1 MPFTAY
7 DVEAARRYEAWY
19 ATPAGCAM
27 ANAEEAVLGEML
39 GLLPGAR
46 SLLEVGC
53 GTGHFARWFA
63 AQGLRVVGLDAS
75 PAMLA
80 VACERD
86 GGRDYVL
93 GSAGQLPFAD
103 HSFDIVAFITSL
115 EFVADAAGALREANR
130 VARDGMLLGVLNLAS
145 PLGVGRKARALYRP
159 TPYRVA
165 RFYTPWE
172 LAGLIRR
179 TLSGK
184 ACSVRW
190 QTALWP
196 RWVPA
201 VVRHLPCGGFIGVA
215 VTRTTR
221 S

>member
-1 MPFTAY
+1 
-7 DVEAARRYEAWY
+7 
-19 ATPAGCAM
+19 M
-27 ANAEEAVLGEML
+27 ADAEEALLGEML

-93 GSAGQLPFAD
+93 GSAEQLPFAD

-115 EFVADAAGALREANR
+115 EFVADPAAALREAGR
-130 VARDGMLLGVLNLAS
+130 VARRGLLLGVLNLAS
-145 PLGVGRKARALYRP
+145 PLGVGRKAQALYRP
-159 TPYRVA
+159 SPYRAAV
-165 RFYTPWE
+165 FSTPWG
-172 LAGLIRR
+172 LARLIRR
-179 TLSGK
+179 ALPGEV
-184 ACSVRW
+184 CSIRW
-190 QTALWP
+190 RTTLWP
-196 RWVPA
+196 SWVPQA
-201 VVRHLPCGGFIGVA
+201 ARRLPCGGFIGVA